1 MTQWSHYQ
9 ACFFSLFS
17 ITQIRTERLANQM
30 ACVCF
35 CRHEVTKANRNSMVT
50 PPTLLPMFEMLC
62 LSQLLSG
69 KCCHMAISSW
79 GSFIMLPVSIWLLHL
94 TGGGTAS
101 LFSLSKRIR
110 CRLLNTLQLQ
120 NLAVY
125 VAKLDILFV
134 SFSLC
139 DSFLCVVAYGLLVDC
154 SYCSAGLHDTGKLGS
169 LQQHG
174 FMGRNA
180 PRYWYIDSEPTHG
193 NIVSWW
199 HKQRTF

>member
-9 ACFFSLFS
+9 ACFSFFFS

-30 ACVCF
+30 VCVCV

-50 PPTLLPMFEMLC
+50 PPTLLPMFEMC
-62 LSQLLSG
+62 LSQLLRR

-110 CRLLNTLQLQ
+110 CWRLKTLLQ

-125 VAKLDILFV
+125 VAKLDVLFV

-139 DSFLCVVAYGLLVDC
+139 DSSLHVVWR
-154 SYCSAGLHDTGKLGS
+154 SYCSARLHDTGKTGDMRMACWMS
-169 LQQHG
+169 
-174 FMGRNA
+174 RW
-180 PRYWYIDSEPTHG
+180 WYDL
-193 NIVSWW
+193 
-199 HKQRTF
+199 R

>member
-9 ACFFSLFS
+9 ACFFSFFS

-35 CRHEVTKANRNSMVT
+35 CRHEVTNANRNSMVT

-79 GSFIMLPVSIWLLHL
+79 GSLIMLPVSIWLLHL

-110 CRLLNTLQLQ
+110 CRLLNTLLQ
-120 NLAVY
+120 NLAVH
-125 VAKLDILFV
+125 VAKLYILFV
-134 SFSLC
+134 LFSLC
-139 DSFLCVVAYGLLVDC
+139 DSSLHVVWR
-154 SYCSAGLHDTGKLGS
+154 SYCSAGLHDTGKSGDMRLACWMS
-169 LQQHG
+169 
-174 FMGRNA
+174 R
-180 PRYWYIDSEPTHG
+180 
-193 NIVSWW
+193 WW
-199 HKQRTF
+199 CDLR